1 MEDRWVG
8 RMEDRWVGRMEDRW
22 VGRMENHW
30 VGRMEDRWVD
40 RMEDRWVGR
49 WVGRM
54 EDRWA
59 DRMEDRW
66 VGRWVGR
73 MELVLLVHRQ
83 MLMAEV
89 NPLML
94 RLRLFGLPLEP
105 HHLFELVLFLLQ
117 AAVRVRI
124 YLQKLRLAYSLIG
137 YFQLLLVRFLLM
149 FSVSPW

>member
-1 MEDRWVG
+1 MEDR
-8 RMEDRWVGRMEDRW
+8 
-22 VGRMENHW
+22 W

-49 WVGRM
+49 
-54 EDRWA
+54 
-59 DRMEDRW
+59 MEDRW
-66 VGRWVGR
+66 VDRMEDRWVGR

>member
-1 MEDRWVG
+1 MEDHWVGRMEDRWVG

-22 VGRMENHW
+22 VGRMEN
-30 VGRMEDRWVD
+30 
-40 RMEDRWVGR
+40 R

-54 EDRWA
+54 ED
-59 DRMEDRW
+59 
-66 VGRWVGR
+66 RWVGR

>member
-1 MEDRWVG
+1 MEDRWV
-8 RMEDRWVGRMEDRW
+8 D
-22 VGRMENHW
+22 
-30 VGRMEDRWVD
+30 RMEDRWVD
-40 RMEDRWVGR
+40 RMEDRWVDR
-49 WVGRM
+49 MEDCWVGRM
-54 EDRWA
+54 EF
-59 DRMEDRW
+59 
-66 VGRWVGR
+66 
-73 MELVLLVHRQ
+73 VLLVHRQ

-89 NPLML
+89 NPLMF

-117 AAVRVRI
+117 AVVRVRI

>member
-1 MEDRWVG
+1 MEDR
-8 RMEDRWVGRMEDRW
+8 
-22 VGRMENHW
+22 W

-40 RMEDRWVGR
+40 RMEDRWVGRWVGRMEDRWADRMEDRWVGRMEDR